1 MLMYHLD
8 KYVCD
13 KYYRIE
19 TKEHCIY
26 TGYML
31 NYNWGN
37 IIMVSPKGIYHIPY
51 NDVYYVIPLKKA
63 PNEEFEAMVEAIKKG
78 ERNNESN

>member
-1 MLMYHLD
+1 MLMYYLD

-13 KYYRIE
+13 KYYKI
-19 TKEHCIY
+19 IY

-31 NYNWGN
+31 NYHWGN

-51 NDVYYVIPLKKA
+51 EDVYYVIPLKKA
-63 PNEEFEAMVEAIKKG
+63 PNEEFEIMVEEIKKG
-78 ERNNESN
+78 EK

>member
-1 MLMYHLD
+1 MLMYYLD

-13 KYYRIE
+13 KYYKIE
-19 TKEHCIY
+19 TKGHIIY

-51 NDVYYVIPLKKA
+51 EDVYCVIPLNKA
-63 PNEEFEAMVEAIKKG
+63 PNEEFEAMVEEIKKG

>member
-19 TKEHCIY
+19 TKGHIIY

-37 IIMVSPKGIYHIPY
+37 IIMVSPNGIYHIPY
-51 NDVYYVIPLKKA
+51 EDIYCVIPLNKA
-63 PNEEFEAMVEAIKKG
+63 PDEEFETMVEEIKEKENNNG
-78 ERNNESN
+78 RN

>member
-1 MLMYHLD
+1 MLMYYLD

-13 KYYRIE
+13 KYYKIE
-19 TKEHCIY
+19 TKGHIIY

-51 NDVYYVIPLKKA
+51 EDVYYVFPLKKA
-63 PNEEFEAMVEAIKKG
+63 PNEEFEIMVEEIKKG
-78 ERNNESN
+78 EK

>member
-13 KYYRIE
+13 KYYKIE
-19 TKEHCIY
+19 TKVHGIY

-51 NDVYYVIPLKKA
+51 EDVYCVIPLNKA
-63 PNEEFEAMVEAIKKG
+63 PNEEFETMVEEIKKG
-78 ERNNESN
+78 E

>member
-1 MLMYHLD
+1 MYHLD

-13 KYYRIE
+13 KYYKIE
-19 TKEHCIY
+19 TKVHGIY

-37 IIMVSPKGIYHIPY
+37 IIMVSPKGLYHIPY
-51 NDVYYVIPLKKA
+51 EDVYCVIPLNKA
-63 PNEEFEAMVEAIKKG
+63 PNEEFETMVEEIKKG
-78 ERNNESN
+78 E

>member
-51 NDVYYVIPLKKA
+51 EDVYYVIPLKKA
-63 PNEEFEAMVEAIKKG
+63 PNEEFEAMVEEIKKG
-78 ERNNESN
+78 EK

>member
-1 MLMYHLD
+1 MYHLD

-13 KYYRIE
+13 KYYKIE
-19 TKEHCIY
+19 TKVHGIY

-51 NDVYYVIPLKKA
+51 EDVYCVIPLNKA
-63 PNEEFEAMVEAIKKG
+63 PNEEFETMVEEIKKG
-78 ERNNESN
+78 E

>member
-1 MLMYHLD
+1 MLMYYLD

-13 KYYRIE
+13 KYYKIE
-19 TKEHCIY
+19 TKGHIIY

-51 NDVYYVIPLKKA
+51 EDVYCVIPLNKA
-63 PNEEFEAMVEAIKKG
+63 PNEEFETMVEEIKKG
-78 ERNNESN
+78 EK

>member
-1 MLMYHLD
+1 MLMYYLD

-13 KYYRIE
+13 KYYKIE
-19 TKEHCIY
+19 TKGHIIY

-51 NDVYYVIPLKKA
+51 EEVYHIIPLNKA
-63 PNEEFEAMVEAIKKG
+63 PNEEFETMVEEIKKG
-78 ERNNESN
+78 E

>member
-13 KYYRIE
+13 KYYKIE
-19 TKEHCIY
+19 TKGHIIY

-51 NDVYYVIPLKKA
+51 EDVYCVIPLNKA
-63 PNEEFEAMVEAIKKG
+63 PNEEFETMVEEIKKG
-78 ERNNESN
+78 E

>member
-1 MLMYHLD
+1 MLMYYLD
-8 KYVCD
+8 KYICN
-13 KYYRIE
+13 KYYKIE
-19 TKEHCIY
+19 TKGHIIY

-51 NDVYYVIPLKKA
+51 EDVYCVIPLNKA
-63 PNEEFEAMVEAIKKG
+63 PNEEFETMVEEIKKG
-78 ERNNESN
+78 EK

>member
-1 MLMYHLD
+1 MYHLD

-13 KYYRIE
+13 KYYKIE
-19 TKEHCIY
+19 TKVHGIY

-51 NDVYYVIPLKKA
+51 EDVYYVIPLKKA
-63 PNEEFEAMVEAIKKG
+63 PNEEFEIMVEEIKKG
-78 ERNNESN
+78 EK

>member
-1 MLMYHLD
+1 MLMYYLD

-13 KYYRIE
+13 KYYKIE
-19 TKEHCIY
+19 TKGHIIY

-51 NDVYYVIPLKKA
+51 EDVYYVIPLKKHRMK
-63 PNEEFEAMVEAIKKG
+63 NLKQW
-78 ERNNESN
+78 

>member
-1 MLMYHLD
+1 MLMYYLD

-13 KYYRIE
+13 KYYKIE
-19 TKEHCIY
+19 TKGHIIY

-51 NDVYYVIPLKKA
+51 EDVYCVIPLNKA
-63 PNEEFEAMVEAIKKG
+63 PNEEFETMVEEIKKG
-78 ERNNESN
+78 

>member
-19 TKEHCIY
+19 TKCHIIY

-51 NDVYYVIPLKKA
+51 KDIYCVIPLNKA
-63 PNEEFEAMVEAIKKG
+63 PNEEFETMVEEIKKG
-78 ERNNESN
+78 EK

>member
-1 MLMYHLD
+1 MLMYYLG

-13 KYYRIE
+13 KYYKIE
-19 TKEHCIY
+19 TKGHIIY

-51 NDVYYVIPLKKA
+51 EDVYCVIPLNKA
-63 PNEEFEAMVEAIKKG
+63 PNEEFETMVEEIKKG
-78 ERNNESN
+78 EK

>member
-1 MLMYHLD
+1 MLMYYLD

-13 KYYRIE
+13 KYYKIE
-19 TKEHCIY
+19 TKGHIIY

-37 IIMVSPKGIYHIPY
+37 IIIVSPKGIYHIPY
-51 NDVYYVIPLKKA
+51 EDVYYVIPLRKA
-63 PNEEFEAMVEAIKKG
+63 ANEEFEAMVEEIKKG
-78 ERNNESN
+78 EE

>member
-1 MLMYHLD
+1 MLMYYLD

-13 KYYRIE
+13 KYYKIE
-19 TKEHCIY
+19 TKGHIIY

-51 NDVYYVIPLKKA
+51 EDVYCVIPLNKA
-63 PNEEFEAMVEAIKKG
+63 PNEEFETMVEEIKKG
-78 ERNNESN
+78 E

>member
-1 MLMYHLD
+1 MYHLD

-13 KYYRIE
+13 KYYKIE
-19 TKEHCIY
+19 TKVHGIY

-51 NDVYYVIPLKKA
+51 EDVYCVIPLNKA
-63 PNEEFEAMVEAIKKG
+63 PNEEFEAMVEEIKKG
-78 ERNNESN
+78 EK

>member
-1 MLMYHLD
+1 MYHLD

-13 KYYRIE
+13 KYYKIE
-19 TKEHCIY
+19 TKGHIIY

-51 NDVYYVIPLKKA
+51 EDVYCVIPLNKA
-63 PNEEFEAMVEAIKKG
+63 PNEEFETMVEEIKKG
-78 ERNNESN
+78 E

>member
-13 KYYRIE
+13 KYYKIE
-19 TKEHCIY
+19 TKGHIIY

-31 NYNWGN
+31 NYHWGN

-51 NDVYYVIPLKKA
+51 EDIYYVIPLKKA
-63 PNEEFEAMVEAIKKG
+63 PNEEFEIMVEEIKKG
-78 ERNNESN
+78 EK

>member
-1 MLMYHLD
+1 MYYLD

-13 KYYRIE
+13 KYYKIE
-19 TKEHCIY
+19 TKGHIIY

-51 NDVYYVIPLKKA
+51 EDVYCVIPLNKA
-63 PNEEFEAMVEAIKKG
+63 PNEEFETMVEEIKKG
-78 ERNNESN
+78 EK

>member
-1 MLMYHLD
+1 MYHLD

-13 KYYRIE
+13 KYYKIE
-19 TKEHCIY
+19 TKVHGIY

-51 NDVYYVIPLKKA
+51 EDVYCVIPLNKA
-63 PNEEFEAMVEAIKKG
+63 PNEEFETMVEEIKKG
-78 ERNNESN
+78 EK

>member
-19 TKEHCIY
+19 TKGHVIY

-51 NDVYYVIPLKKA
+51 EDVYYVIPLNKA
-63 PNEEFEAMVEAIKKG
+63 PNEEFETMVEEIKKG
-78 ERNNESN
+78 EK

>member
-1 MLMYHLD
+1 MYHLD

-19 TKEHCIY
+19 TKGHDIHI
-26 TGYML
+26 GYML

-51 NDVYYVIPLKKA
+51 EDIYCIIPLNKA
-63 PNEEFEAMVEAIKKG
+63 PNEEFEAMVEEIKKG
-78 ERNNESN
+78 E

>member
-1 MLMYHLD
+1 MYHLD

-19 TKEHCIY
+19 TKSHDIY
-26 TGYML
+26 TGYMI

-51 NDVYYVIPLKKA
+51 EDIYCIIPLNKA
-63 PNEEFEAMVEAIKKG
+63 PNEEFEAMVEEIKKG
-78 ERNNESN
+78 E

>member
-13 KYYRIE
+13 KYYKIE
-19 TKEHCIY
+19 TKVHGIY

-51 NDVYYVIPLKKA
+51 EDVYCVIPLNKA
-63 PNEEFEAMVEAIKKG
+63 PNEEFETMVEEIKKG
-78 ERNNESN
+78 EK

>member
-13 KYYRIE
+13 KYYKIE
-19 TKEHCIY
+19 TKVHGIVHGIY

-51 NDVYYVIPLKKA
+51 EDVYRVIPLNKA
-63 PNEEFEAMVEAIKKG
+63 PNEEFEAMVEEIKKG
-78 ERNNESN
+78 EK

>member
-1 MLMYHLD
+1 MLMYYLD

-13 KYYRIE
+13 KYYKIE
-19 TKEHCIY
+19 TKGHIIY

-51 NDVYYVIPLKKA
+51 EDIYCVIPLNKA
-63 PNEEFEAMVEAIKKG
+63 PNEEFEIMVEEIKKG
-78 ERNNESN
+78 KK

>member
-1 MLMYHLD
+1 MLILMYHLD

-19 TKEHCIY
+19 TKGHGIY

-51 NDVYYVIPLKKA
+51 EDVYCVIPLNKA
-63 PNEEFEAMVEAIKKG
+63 PNEEFETMVEEIKKG
-78 ERNNESN
+78 E

>member
-19 TKEHCIY
+19 TKGHVIY

-51 NDVYYVIPLKKA
+51 EDVYCVIPLNKA
-63 PNEEFEAMVEAIKKG
+63 PNEEFETMVEEIKKG
-78 ERNNESN
+78 EK

>member
-1 MLMYHLD
+1 MLVYYLD

-13 KYYRIE
+13 KYYKIE
-19 TKEHCIY
+19 TKGHIIY

-51 NDVYYVIPLKKA
+51 EDVYCVIPLNKA
-63 PNEEFEAMVEAIKKG
+63 PNEEFETMVEEIKKG
-78 ERNNESN
+78 EK

>member
-1 MLMYHLD
+1 MLMYYLD

-13 KYYRIE
+13 KYYKIE
-19 TKEHCIY
+19 TKGHIIY

-51 NDVYYVIPLKKA
+51 EDVYCVIPLKNA
-63 PNEEFEAMVEAIKKG
+63 PNEEFETMVEEIKKG
-78 ERNNESN
+78 EK

>member
-1 MLMYHLD
+1 MLMYYLD

-13 KYYRIE
+13 KYYKIE
-19 TKEHCIY
+19 TKGHIIY

-51 NDVYYVIPLKKA
+51 EDVYCVIPLNKA
-63 PNEEFEAMVEAIKKG
+63 PNEAFETMVEEIKEG
-78 ERNNESN
+78 EK

>member
-1 MLMYHLD
+1 MLMYYLD
-8 KYVCD
+8 KDVCD
-13 KYYRIE
+13 KYYKIE
-19 TKEHCIY
+19 TKGHIIY

-51 NDVYYVIPLKKA
+51 EDVYCVIPLNKA
-63 PNEEFEAMVEAIKKG
+63 PNEEFETMVEEIKKG
-78 ERNNESN
+78 EK

>member
-1 MLMYHLD
+1 MLMYYLD

-13 KYYRIE
+13 KYYKIE
-19 TKEHCIY
+19 TKGHIIY

-51 NDVYYVIPLKKA
+51 ADVYYVIPLKKA
-63 PNEEFEAMVEAIKKG
+63 PNEEFETMVEEIKKG
-78 ERNNESN
+78 